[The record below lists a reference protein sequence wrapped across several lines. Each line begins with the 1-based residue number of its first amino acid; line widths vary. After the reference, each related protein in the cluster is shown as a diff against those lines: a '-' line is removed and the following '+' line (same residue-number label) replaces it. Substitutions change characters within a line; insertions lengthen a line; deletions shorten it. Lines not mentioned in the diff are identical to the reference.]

1 MVPELF
7 SSVMVKFV
15 PELFSS
21 VTVKFVPELFGNV
34 MVKFVP
40 ELDSW
45 QLLFIRCI
53 AQIGRF
59 TTPLA
64 LMFRTL
70 RPQPNT
76 PHPQEKNF

>member
-1 MVPELF
+1 MVRFVPELF

-15 PELFSS
+15 PELFSN
-21 VTVKFVPELFGNV
+21 VMVKFVPKLFSNV

-59 TTPLA
+59 TKSWT
-64 LMFRTL
+64 F
-70 RPQPNT
+70 
-76 PHPQEKNF
+76 KF